1 MAVLRVIEDWLEFEV
16 GGGPCSSQG
25 GIRGCLHPPQE
36 TSHLAPFRHEEAD
49 IRMILHL
56 ADAIN
61 KGFHNILLHTV
72 ARDEVVLSV
81 AAAAKVD
88 VQEVW

>member
-1 MAVLRVIEDWLEFEV
+1 MKIAVVRRTLFKPRWHQRL
-16 GGGPCSSQG
+16 CAS
-25 GIRGCLHPPQE
+25 RARE

-49 IRMILHL
+49 TRMILHL

-72 ARDEVVLSV
+72 AKDEVVLSV

-88 VQEVW
+88 I